1 MWSLIVH
8 GGAGPI
14 DDRQSEPHQAGC
26 RRAIEAGARV
36 LEGGGSALD
45 AAQVAVR
52 VLEDD
57 EVFNAGVG
65 GAVDETGLV
74 MTDAAIFRGDDL
86 GYGACGAVA
95 GVRNPIDLAR
105 AILEDGKHCLL
116 VGPGALEFAR
126 RKGLRRVDPR
136 AMEVDPSRARWWY
149 AASEAPTGGPA
160 LAGAPGEP
168 EVGDTV
174 GAVALDVRGSIAA
187 ATSTGGLL
195 GKYAGRVGD
204 SPIAGAGTYARNDWG
219 GICATGHGETI
230 LKTVLGFQALQ
241 DLRLRAAEAPAT
253 VLFEALEQARARAGG
268 RGGLIAILPTGQAA
282 WARNTPHMGVAWLR
296 RGGAVESMF

>member
-1 MWSLIVH
+1 VWSLIVH

-14 DDRQSEPHQAGC
+14 DDRQSEAHQAGC
-26 RRAIEAGARV
+26 RRAAEAGARV
-36 LEGGGSALD
+36 LEAGGSAVD
-45 AAQVAVR
+45 AAQIAVR

-65 GAVDETGLV
+65 GAVDESGLV

-95 GVRNPIDLAR
+95 GIRNPVDLAR
-105 AILEDGKHCLL
+105 AILDDGKHCLL
-116 VGPGALEFAR
+116 VGPGALDFAR
-126 RKGLRRVDPR
+126 KKGVRLVDPR
-136 AMEVDPSRARWWY
+136 ALEVDPSKARWWY
-149 AASEAPTGGPA
+149 ASASDGPP
-160 LAGAPGEP
+160 LEP

-174 GAVALDVRGSIAA
+174 GAVALDLQGSIAA

-219 GICATGHGETI
+219 GISATGHGETI

-253 VLFEALEQARARAGG
+253 VLFEALEQARAQVGG
-268 RGGLIAILPTGQAA
+268 RGGLIAIRPSGQAA
-282 WARNTPHMGVAWLR
+282 WARNTPHMGVAWIR
-296 RGGAVESMF
+296 RGGAVESTF

>member
-1 MWSLIVH
+1 
-8 GGAGPI
+8 
-14 DDRQSEPHQAGC
+14 
-26 RRAIEAGARV
+26 V
-36 LEGGGSALD
+36 LEAGGSAVD
-45 AAQVAVR
+45 AAQIAVR

-65 GAVDETGLV
+65 GAVDESGLV

-95 GVRNPIDLAR
+95 GIRNPVDLAR
-105 AILEDGKHCLL
+105 AILDDGKHCLL
-116 VGPGALEFAR
+116 VGPGALDFAR
-126 RKGLRRVDPR
+126 KKGVRLVDPR
-136 AMEVDPSRARWWY
+136 ALEVDPSKARWWY
-149 AASEAPTGGPA
+149 ASASDGPP
-160 LAGAPGEP
+160 LEP

-174 GAVALDVRGSIAA
+174 GAVALDLQGSIAA

-219 GICATGHGETI
+219 GISATGHGETI

-253 VLFEALEQARARAGG
+253 VLFEALEQARAQVGG
-268 RGGLIAILPTGQAA
+268 RGGLIAIRPSGQAA
-282 WARNTPHMGVAWLR
+282 WARNTPHMGVAWIR
-296 RGGAVESMF
+296 RGGAVESTF